1 MFAGHALEQYFV
13 WKFIEEMKYT
23 RMDAW
28 WDRKGEN
35 EIDLVCDDEVSGRLD
50 FFEVKRDA
58 SRIDLHDLERKS
70 GVFFAKNPTLKSR
83 KFYFKGLSLRDM

>member
-1 MFAGHALEQYFV
+1 MEGES
-13 WKFIEEMKYT
+13 YT

-35 EIDLVCDDEVSGRLD
+35 EIDLVCEDEVANRLD

-58 SRIDLHDLERKS
+58 ARLDMKMLKRKIEA
-70 GVFFAKNPTLKSR
+70 FCEKNPDLRQRQMSA
-83 KFYFKGLSLRDM
+83 KGLSLSDM

>member
-1 MFAGHALEQYFV
+1 
-13 WKFIEEMKYT
+13 MKYT

-35 EIDLVCDDEVSGRLD
+35 EIDLVCDDEVSGKLD

-58 SRIDLHDLERKS
+58 SRIDLHALERKS
-70 GVFFAKNPTLKSR
+70 GAFFAKNPTLKSR
-83 KFYFKGLSLRDM
+83 NCFFKGLSLEDM

>member
-1 MFAGHALEQYFV
+1 
-13 WKFIEEMKYT
+13 MKYT

-35 EIDLVCDDEVSGRLD
+35 EIDLVCDNEVSGTLD
-50 FFEVKRDA
+50 FYEVKRDT

-70 GVFFAKNPTLKSR
+70 GVFFAKNPALKSR
-83 KFYFKGLSLRDM
+83 KVSFAGLSTLDM